1 MKGALWIVAL
11 PLTSETVAT
20 ALGGLGVTMMMLPFL
35 YMMFAVHVKENLFTQ
50 IVVLAAYSSPIPLA
64 IASISLWLGSGRK
77 AYRDNTKNRA
87 MCELLSFLFL
97 AATIFALRFHTI

>member
-1 MKGALWIVAL
+1 MKGALRIIAL

-20 ALGGLGVTMMMLPFL
+20 ALGGLGITMMMLPFI
-35 YMMFAVHVKENLFTQ
+35 YMMLAIHVKENLLAQ

-77 AYRDNTKNRA
+77 TYRDNSGARA
-87 MCELLSFLFL
+87 MCELLSVLFL
-97 AATIFALRFHTI
+97 TAAIFALRYHTI